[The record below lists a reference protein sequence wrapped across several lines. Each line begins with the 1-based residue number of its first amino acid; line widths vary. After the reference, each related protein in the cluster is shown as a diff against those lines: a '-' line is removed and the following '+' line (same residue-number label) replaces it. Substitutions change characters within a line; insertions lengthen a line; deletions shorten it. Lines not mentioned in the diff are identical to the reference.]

1 MKSSLKNAN
10 KAFRDKKYAKA
21 IEAYLEIY
29 NGSDVNR
36 KICIQNLYIMTRQLK
51 NNISNEFNLPS
62 VHVLDFD
69 ISCFDLTKINLIAF
83 KYDVSDKRADL
94 LEGSLPNL
102 SLYSGNRIGD
112 ILDYVVKNPLC
123 SIAIDNVN
131 IYSLLLGL
139 FYRIIWSSTLSVNG
153 GNKAISYY
161 IEKLLIFLDV
171 TDSKFLE
178 KISINND
185 LSDQLLFSSYVD
197 NVLSLE
203 FLCDY
208 LSIFIKLIFIFE
220 DGRVKVDGKFP
231 AACLSDITS
240 DVLYSDFLEKECK
253 TNSELKAVGVYD
265 LISKPVGVKSR
276 IEICDERGVSGWY
289 VPSNFFD
296 TNKHYL
302 ALEIDGNT
310 IDFNSFDVL
319 REDVFRVMKL
329 NSVGFNFN
337 IPFSLFDGKK
347 HELILWGIVGQ
358 KKFQVTSKVFEL
370 LSPWFEKDE
379 NTILLCSHNL
389 KIQGAQTSL
398 YQLAIGLKNRLK
410 TSVVVYSPSDGPLRK
425 KYLENGIKVIVQK
438 EPNFRGL
445 SIDEWRKEFVSFM
458 KCIEILNPRCIIA
471 NTLLSFQSELV
482 ALTLNIPNILIP
494 RESES
499 PESFYDFLFEDLRIY
514 ANSIVSNAS
523 ATVFVSSTTMDL
535 WESKNKKNNFHLIHN
550 GLLISDLEK
559 KLIGKNRSSIRSQF
573 GFDDSIIILCI
584 GTVCERKG
592 QLDLIK
598 AIPKIND
605 VAKNSYK
612 VIIVGINSD
621 EYSLKC
627 KEEVNRFSDELKN
640 KVIMLPHTD
649 SEDDTLI
656 PELYLASDLFVM
668 CSRYESY
675 PRVILEALFFGL
687 PVVSTPCF
695 GVVEQVEEF
704 ESGMFYEENN
714 PIDLSNKLVG
724 FIDNR
729 EKLARFRKNAS
740 DRFKTLTSY
749 EGMLDKYVGIVNG
762 VIGDGY

>member
-1 MKSSLKNAN
+1 
-10 KAFRDKKYAKA
+10 
-21 IEAYLEIY
+21 
-29 NGSDVNR
+29 
-36 KICIQNLYIMTRQLK
+36 
-51 NNISNEFNLPS
+51 
-62 VHVLDFD
+62 
-69 ISCFDLTKINLIAF
+69 
-83 KYDVSDKRADL
+83 
-94 LEGSLPNL
+94 
-102 SLYSGNRIGD
+102 
-112 ILDYVVKNPLC
+112 
-123 SIAIDNVN
+123 
-131 IYSLLLGL
+131 
-139 FYRIIWSSTLSVNG
+139 
-153 GNKAISYY
+153 
-161 IEKLLIFLDV
+161 
-171 TDSKFLE
+171 
-178 KISINND
+178 
-185 LSDQLLFSSYVD
+185 
-197 NVLSLE
+197 
-203 FLCDY
+203 
-208 LSIFIKLIFIFE
+208 
-220 DGRVKVDGKFP
+220 
-231 AACLSDITS
+231 
-240 DVLYSDFLEKECK
+240 
-253 TNSELKAVGVYD
+253 
-265 LISKPVGVKSR
+265 
-276 IEICDERGVSGWY
+276 
-289 VPSNFFD
+289 
-296 TNKHYL
+296 
-302 ALEIDGNT
+302 
-310 IDFNSFDVL
+310 
-319 REDVFRVMKL
+319 
-329 NSVGFNFN
+329 
-337 IPFSLFDGKK
+337 
-347 HELILWGIVGQ
+347 
-358 KKFQVTSKVFEL
+358 
-370 LSPWFEKDE
+370 
-379 NTILLCSHNL
+379 
-389 KIQGAQTSL
+389 
-398 YQLAIGLKNRLK
+398 
-410 TSVVVYSPSDGPLRK
+410 
-425 KYLENGIKVIVQK
+425 
-438 EPNFRGL
+438 
-445 SIDEWRKEFVSFM
+445 
-458 KCIEILNPRCIIA
+458 
-471 NTLLSFQSELV
+471 LV